1 MDSPEPEE
9 GALVYL
15 PAGVRLLQFEE
26 GRKLPTRY
34 CHIQKPT
41 NVLFLLAGM
50 KYCDVIYGGERWHV
64 ERVDVYPMKTG
75 EKNEQY

>member
-1 MDSPEPEE
+1 MNSAELKK
-9 GALVYL
+9 GALVYI
-15 PAGVRLLQFEE
+15 PAGARLLQFED

-50 KYCDVIYGGERWHV
+50 KYCDVIYGGERWAV
-64 ERVDVYPMKTG
+64 ERRDIYPMKV
-75 EKNEQY
+75 EKNE